1 MKGLKK
7 MGCQM
12 KYSRIFRLL
21 VVAAV
26 LSLLIVLIPATPALA
41 QPEITLSPSSGS
53 VGTKVTITGAHF
65 ESFKN
70 TEIRIFFNNVEID
83 NSPIVVPD
91 SGNFTTYFNVPAGA
105 NPGIAYVK
113 VSTVL
118 GGEVRKSFIVQ
129 EPEIELY
136 PGDGVVG
143 TAVTINGRGF
153 YAGGTITVYY
163 KDGATANLG
172 TEAVN
177 PTGEFTYTF
186 SIPDSAAGN
195 HKITVEDV
203 LDNSAEANFKV
214 IPSITVSPSSGA
226 IGDRVTVSGTGFD
239 DRSDITISLDNIG
252 IATGG
257 TNKYGSFEVTF
268 AVPVMESG
276 TYDVRVED
284 DDGNRDREEFDI
296 AAGASLSQAAGNV
309 GTPLAVSGIG
319 FKVGGTVTITY
330 DTLEVATA
338 IAGDNGAFS
347 VIFNVPPSI
356 GGNHTITITDGT
368 STIKYI
374 FTVESIAPPMPV
386 LLLPEDAS
394 KAEAEVYFDWEDVDD
409 PSGVTYTL
417 QITTDADFSTIV
429 LEKEGLTDSEYFITE
444 EEELQ
449 TTLKEAPYYWRVK
462 AVDGAFNESKWST
475 PRSLYVGS
483 SFTMPSWA
491 LYTLIG
497 VGVVLLG
504 FLAFWVGRRTAF
516 YQP

>member
-1 MKGLKK
+1 
-7 MGCQM
+7 M
-12 KYSRIFRLL
+12 KYSKIFCVL
-21 VVAAV
+21 VVAVA

-41 QPEITLSPSSGS
+41 QPEIILSPSSGS
-53 VGTKVTITGAHF
+53 VGTKVTITGTNF

-70 TEIRIFFNNVEID
+70 TEIRIFFSNVEID
-83 NSPIVVPD
+83 NSPLVVPG
-91 SGNFTTYFNVPAGA
+91 SGTFTTYFNVPARA

-136 PGDGVVG
+136 PRDGVVG

-153 YAGGTITVYY
+153 YAGGTVTAYY
-163 KDGATANLG
+163 KGGAIANLG

-177 PTGEFTYTF
+177 PIGEFTYTF
-186 SIPDSAAGN
+186 SIPDSDAGN

-203 LDNSAEANFKV
+203 LDNSAESSFKV
-214 IPSITVSPSSGA
+214 IPSITLSPSSGS
-226 IGDRVTVSGTGFD
+226 IGDKVTVMGTGFG
-239 DRSDITISLDNIG
+239 DRSDITVSLDNVRV
-252 IATGG
+252 ATDS

-268 AVPVMESG
+268 GVPVMESG
-276 TYDVRVED
+276 TYDVEVED
-284 DDGNRDREEFDI
+284 EDDNQDRAELNI
-296 AAGASLSQAAGNV
+296 AAGANLSQTAGNV
-309 GTPLAVSGIG
+309 GTPLAVNGVG

-330 DTLEVATA
+330 DALEVATA
-338 IAGDNGAFS
+338 IAGNNGAFS
-347 VIFNVPPSI
+347 VIFNVPASV

-368 STIKYI
+368 STIKYV
-374 FTVESIAPPMPV
+374 FTMESTVPPVPV

-394 KAEAEVYFDWEDVDD
+394 KAGVEVYFDWEDVDD

-417 QITTDADFSTIV
+417 QIATDADFNTMV
-429 LEKEGLTDSEYFITE
+429 LEKEDLTYSNYFVTE
-444 EEELQ
+444 GEELQ
-449 TTLKEAPYYWRVK
+449 PTLKEAPYYWRVK
-462 AVDGAFNESKWST
+462 AIDGAFNESKWST
-475 PRSLYVGS
+475 PRSFHVSS
-483 SFTMPSWA
+483 SFTLPSWA

-504 FLAFWVGRRTAF
+504 FLAFWVGRRTAY